1 MVVAGDVM
9 VEGVE
14 EDLLVSKI
22 YTESRHIKLF
32 TECFICKTFTS
43 LLSSNSK
50 YISYFL

>member
-9 VEGVE
+9 VEGGE

-32 TECFICKTFTS
+32 TDLYKLLFVNYFYWIAILFI
-43 LLSSNSK
+43 
-50 YISYFL
+50 

>member
-32 TECFICKTFTS
+32 TDCFIYR
-43 LLSSNSK
+43 LLFIN
-50 YISYFL
+50 YFYWIAILFI

>member
-14 EDLLVSKI
+14 VDLLVSNI
-22 YTESRHIKLF
+22 YTEPSHIKLF
-32 TECFICKTFTS
+32 TECFKYKTY
-43 LLSSNSK
+43 NSI

>member
-32 TECFICKTFTS
+32 TECFISRLETE
-43 LLSSNSK
+43 LYSK
-50 YISYFL
+50 QIVNI